1 MNKKYLSVILFGAL
15 MTASTSLFTSC
26 KDYDD
31 DIKNLQEQVDKKA
44 SLEQLTAQV
53 TTLQNS
59 INDAKSE
66 ATAAKTAA
74 ETAKT
79 EAKKALDKA
88 NANQG
93 GVTAAELAALKEAL
107 EKADKDLKAQIDK
120 LATLEKLSAEVTA
133 LKKEMDSKIAAL
145 KTEMDGKY
153 VKTADLA
160 AKVDALTAK
169 LMTVL
174 GHRLST
180 LSVITTSHINGIA
193 AISLTTLQYTPQ
205 RYQALPD
212 HTTPHA
218 TRPVLDHVNAGTPL
232 YISTDNNEAYFHVS
246 PSVGVRT
253 QDVEMPSFDCIMS
266 ENIVTRGAT
275 IKENDPVKPVSYS
288 IDKNVMTVKFK
299 KTVVGSI
306 MGTQLSPTN
315 NRETFHM
322 VSLKTPIAEANYTA
336 QEKEA
341 GKKVYVNSEYVRL
354 HERIKVPYIANSRT
368 DFSKPVAV
376 NEFADEVQTDLTEQ
390 PNPFYVH
397 YSDSVDMY
405 KSLANI
411 RVDYKWQ
418 YNKPLD
424 LKKLVTVCVTDA
436 TDGLKN
442 HAGHSELKNYK
453 DYGLTYRFY
462 KAAAP
467 YITKGGPE
475 GNTNLTDQQRFA
487 QIDSPANGILTSGVY
502 TITDPNATSVGRE
515 PIIRAELIDSV
526 NKKLVAIRYFKI
538 KWVKETGERPIS
550 IALNDEIY
558 KCGNYDGV
566 IGTQYMNEK
575 IYAQAKEGGMTK
587 QEFHAVYTDPG
598 FDGTSGKGQ
607 GTATIRINSES
618 GVDSYNIIWT
628 LTHTDI
634 VTKYPDWNKQE
645 KMDFSKIIY
654 WRDPSGAYPTLVIT
668 LTRTIYKP
676 VFNLW
681 GYDGRYWKQGTD
693 WSVFNVNPIVY
704 NTTESNPAWGAN
716 TTNNPTCNIY
726 TDLLNGYLD
735 DLGKKP
741 TTGADGAIWYANKN
755 VAGKKFYYSVD
766 YPTTAPGHLGVAGA
780 PTYEKNG
787 VRFIFDAE
795 KLATV
800 AYKYDYFNGTKVV
813 PMSATVSPDGTR
825 LYINAELAATIVNT
839 TPNNLDPT
847 ELTYNIK
854 LEENNPAHTPFSDL
868 LNDKPTEAAKAIVG
882 KLVPI
887 KMVADLCY
895 DGPHARAHTVLI
907 KAYDAFIIEP
917 LKVKEGTTDNF
928 TDATITGST
937 ISVKNAF
944 TYISWNADAS
954 GNFYTVKRVGTP
966 LEVALWNFYEATEAI
981 WQTDRITSNLKLV
994 GGNLIPTAGV
1004 TNGPL
1009 PSNTKV
1015 TYDSTKEELTYYNY
1029 SGTPVNWDYKL
1040 YIPVKFGY
1048 KWKTFTKTFEVI
1060 VKKNAGTP
1068 GE

>member
-31 DIKNLQEQVDKKA
+31 DIKNLQEQMDKKA

-53 TTLQNS
+53 TTLQTS
-59 INDAKSE
+59 ISEAKSE

-74 ETAKT
+74 EAAKAD
-79 EAKKALDKA
+79 AKKALEA
-88 NANQG
+88 ATASTG
-93 GVTAAELAALKEAL
+93 GVTAAELAALKDAY
-107 EKADKDLKAQIDK
+107 EKADKALQEQIDK
-120 LATLEKLSAEVTA
+120 LATLEKLSQE
-133 LKKEMDSKIAAL
+133 IAAL
-145 KTEMDGKY
+145 KTEMEGKY

-169 LMTVL
+169 LMSVL

-180 LSVITTSHINGIA
+180 LAVIPTSHINGIA
-193 AISLTTLQYTPQ
+193 AITLTTLQYTPQ
-205 RYQALPD
+205 KYQALPD
-212 HTTPHA
+212 HTTPHG
-218 TRPVLDHVNAGTPL
+218 TRPVLDHVGVGSPL
-232 YISTDNNEAYFHVS
+232 YISTDRNEAYFHVS
-246 PSVGVRT
+246 PNVGVRT
-253 QDVEMPSFDCIMS
+253 QDVELPSFDCIKS
-266 ENIVTRGAT
+266 ENIVTKAT
-275 IKENDPVKPVSYS
+275 AVTENNPVKPVEYS

-306 MGTQLSPTN
+306 AATPFGTGN
-315 NRETFHM
+315 KETFHM
-322 VSLKTPIAEANYTA
+322 VSLKTPIAEANLTA
-336 QEKEA
+336 EEKAA

-354 HERIKVPYIANSRT
+354 HEAIKVPYIANSRT
-368 DFSKPVAV
+368 DFSKPVTV
-376 NEFADEVQTDLTEQ
+376 NMFADEEQTDLTEQ

-397 YSDSVDMY
+397 YSDSVDVY
-405 KSLANI
+405 KSLAGQ

-436 TDGLKN
+436 DVALKDHSN
-442 HAGHSELKNYK
+442 HKELKNYK

-467 YITKGGPE
+467 YITLGGPE
-475 GNTNLTDQQRFA
+475 GNTNKTDQQKFA
-487 QIDSPANGILTSGVY
+487 KIDSPANGILTSGVY

-515 PIIRAELIDSV
+515 PVIRAELVDSV
-526 NKKLVAIRYFKI
+526 NNKLVAIRYFKI
-538 KWVKETGERPIS
+538 KWVKETGVRPIS

-558 KCGNYDGV
+558 KCANYDGV

-575 IYAQAKEGGMTK
+575 IYAQAKDGGMTK

-598 FDGTSGKGQ
+598 FDGTSGKGE
-607 GTATIRINSES
+607 GTAVIKINSES

-628 LTHTDI
+628 LTHADI
-634 VTKYPDWNKQE
+634 VKKYPNWNKQE

-654 WRDPSGAYPTLVIT
+654 WKDPTGAYPTLVIT

-780 PTYEKNG
+780 PTYVKEG

-795 KLATV
+795 KLATA
-800 AYKYDYFNGTKVV
+800 AYKYDYFNGTKYVA
-813 PMSATVSPDGTR
+813 MNATVSADGTQ
-825 LYINAELAATIVNT
+825 LFINKELAATIVNT
-839 TPNNLDPT
+839 KPNNLNPA

-854 LEENNPAHTPFSDL
+854 LEEKNPAHAPFADL
-868 LNDKPTEAAKAIVG
+868 VNDKPTEAAKAIVG

-895 DGPHARAHTVLI
+895 DSPLHAAAHTALI

-954 GNFYTVKRVGTP
+954 GNFYTVKKVGTP
-966 LEVALWNFYEATEAI
+966 LEVALWNFYEAVEGQWMTTEVK
-981 WQTDRITSNLKLV
+981 SNLKLV
-994 GGNLIPTAGV
+994 GGNLIPTEGV

-1015 TYDSTKEELTYYNY
+1015 TYDPVKEELTYYNY

-1048 KWKTFTKTFEVI
+1048 KWKTFTKTFEVV